1 MGWNTGSALL
11 GVSPSLCRRK
21 KSECSDENSRSAETQ
36 SLNFSQGGV
45 PASGMQSLQ
54 LCHIVPYLSGTIMLP
69 EAFTS
74 YLIAGTHSKWQPN
87 LRSPLSLPM
96 GNCS

>member
-11 GVSPSLCRRK
+11 GESPSLCRRK
-21 KSECSDENSRSAETQ
+21 KSECSDENSRFAETQ

-45 PASGMQSLQ
+45 PASGMK
-54 LCHIVPYLSGTIMLP
+54 LCHMVPHNSGVNLWP
-69 EAFTS
+69 EALTS
-74 YLIAGTHSKWQPN
+74 YLIAGTNSKWQPN

-96 GNCS
+96 GNRS